1 MISEAYSQ
9 LRSISSGVAGVELAL
24 DALVLLE
31 ALLAAAD
38 RSPTGMRSRSISESW
53 RMYQGE
59 YSAECSLDSV
69 GK

>member
-1 MISEAYSQ
+1 MISDAYSQ
-9 LRSISSGVAGVELAL
+9 LRSISSGSPVASSRLT
-24 DALVLLE
+24 
-31 ALLAAAD
+31 
-38 RSPTGMRSRSISESW
+38 RSYSSRPSSPRPTQSATGMRKRSISESC